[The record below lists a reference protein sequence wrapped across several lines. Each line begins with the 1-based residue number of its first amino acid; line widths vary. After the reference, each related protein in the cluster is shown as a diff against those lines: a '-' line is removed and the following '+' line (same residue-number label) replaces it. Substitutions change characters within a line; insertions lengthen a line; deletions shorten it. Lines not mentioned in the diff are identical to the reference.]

1 MSERLSRLVL
11 VAFAVLGTAVAG
23 NLILLQ
29 PASNAHRMASAPTA
43 SWGRVTETAA
53 LAVPELDT
61 NVASQPGAAGGVGQ
75 RIVIEPPVADQRE
88 ITRAVQKALEARGYE
103 TGGSDG
109 LAGPVTQAAILAYE
123 TDHGLA
129 LTGEPTEELVSI
141 ILNGGQGTN
150 RPAASG
156 SLIPG
161 PKAEALIRQVQA
173 SLARLGYPVGPAD
186 GRLGAATIGV
196 IRQFEKQQGMPD
208 TGRISG
214 ELIVR
219 LTRLASD
226 GRQANRR

>member
-1 MSERLSRLVL
+1 MSERLSRLAL

-29 PASNAHRMASAPTA
+29 PPLAGQRAAGVPPA
-43 SWGRVTETAA
+43 SWGQITETAA
-53 LAVPELDT
+53 LAVPELDLRSEKSGES
-61 NVASQPGAAGGVGQ
+61 AQGIGQ
-75 RIVIEPPVADQRE
+75 RIVIEPPVASQRDV
-88 ITRAVQKALEARGYE
+88 TRAVQKALEARGYE

-129 LTGEPTEELVSI
+129 LTAEPTEELAGI
-141 ILNGGQGTN
+141 IVNGIPGSS

-156 SLIPG
+156 SLTPG
-161 PKAEALIRQVQA
+161 PKAEALIRQVQG

-186 GRLGAATIGV
+186 GRLGTATIDV
-196 IRQFEKQQGMPD
+196 IRQFEEQQGMPD

-214 ELIVR
+214 ELLVR

-226 GRQANRR
+226 GRQVNRR